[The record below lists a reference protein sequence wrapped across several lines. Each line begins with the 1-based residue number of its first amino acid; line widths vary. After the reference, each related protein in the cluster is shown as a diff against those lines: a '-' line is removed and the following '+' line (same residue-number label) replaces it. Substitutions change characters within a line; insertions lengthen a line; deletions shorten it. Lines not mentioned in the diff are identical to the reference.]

1 MSQEHIQYKHDKHM
15 PKQKTYKKENLN
27 YIFFLTLKTTKSTIK
42 LYVFYKKCKNGH
54 FHCLVHLQIRYR
66 VLKDKQRWIRK
77 QHRFKTEHLSEE
89 SISKIRFFCSQT
101 VKTYQLTTLT

>member
-42 LYVFYKKCKNGH
+42 LCV
-54 FHCLVHLQIRYR
+54 LQKMQKWTLSLPSTPPNQIQSA
-66 VLKDKQRWIRK
+66 QR
-77 QHRFKTEHLSEE
+77 
-89 SISKIRFFCSQT
+89 
-101 VKTYQLTTLT
+101 